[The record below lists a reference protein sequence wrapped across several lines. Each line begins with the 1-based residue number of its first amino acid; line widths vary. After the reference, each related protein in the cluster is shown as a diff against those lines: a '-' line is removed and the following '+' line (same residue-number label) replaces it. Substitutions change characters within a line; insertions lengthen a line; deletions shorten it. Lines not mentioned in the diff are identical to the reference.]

1 MILFINL
8 LHDRRLCV
16 LYANT
21 TNLQV
26 PHWNTEVN
34 FKSSCTNYRIFKTDL
49 EFEEYLTIL
58 NQRDRIRFCRFRCNN
73 SKIPIVTGRYQ
84 GIERDNRI
92 CPLCTNDQL
101 GDEFHYLFQC
111 PSLAE
116 ERRVFLKQS
125 YNFRPNTLKMN
136 HLLNS
141 HKGNELAKLAKFCHC
156 ILKKFN

>member
-1 MILFINL
+1 MVGLFWSQLKPSRPIVQQSDKTFWRVGGFAYMLQNRRFWVYKKHQNLGFARLSQNRRFCVVLERFIMILFINL

-73 SKIPIVTGRYQ
+73 SKIPIVALSGNWTG
-84 GIERDNRI
+84 
-92 CPLCTNDQL
+92 QL
-101 GDEFHYLFQC
+101 
-111 PSLAE
+111 
-116 ERRVFLKQS
+116 
-125 YNFRPNTLKMN
+125 
-136 HLLNS
+136 
-141 HKGNELAKLAKFCHC
+141 
-156 ILKKFN
+156 